1 MKKKRNILFSTTNL
15 IAVLGLAVLSLLSII
30 TVLDIFG
37 RELFSTPID
46 GFSDMSDL
54 IIIFAAV
61 ACFPASFLAGSH
73 VKIDLM
79 GALIKRTAV
88 FFNLLGALATLI
100 VVILISYNLCMYF
113 YEVYENNQ
121 TTWLL
126 YIPVW
131 PVWLISALVFI
142 FCIPLQI
149 YKIITL
155 FQKNK

>member
-1 MKKKRNILFSTTNL
+1 MKAKRKLLFSMTEL
-15 IAVLGLAVLSLLSII
+15 IAVLGLAVLSLLSLI

-46 GFSDMSDL
+46 GFSDISDL
-54 IIIFAAV
+54 IIVFAAV

-79 GALIKRTAV
+79 GALFRKSAV
-88 FFNLLGALATLI
+88 YFNFLGAFITLM
-100 VVILISYNLCMYF
+100 VVVLISYNLCIYF
-113 YEVYENNQ
+113 TEVYESKQ

-142 FCIPLQI
+142 FCIPLQL
-149 YKIITL
+149 YKTFVL
-155 FQKNK
+155 LKKNR